1 MRRAALLDV
10 AKAKASAAGLVSSEG
25 GAAAAQTR
33 MAIVHDFFDPKDPSA
48 DTRWCCLLGY
58 RAPEPATG
66 SPIRSSLEDRF
77 WSESENAA
85 GEIGDLARAA
95 GTLFDEH

>member
-33 MAIVHDFFDPKDPSA
+33 MAIVHDFFDPKDPML
-48 DTRWCCLLGY
+48 DEL
-58 RAPEPATG
+58 
-66 SPIRSSLEDRF
+66 
-77 WSESENAA
+77 A
-85 GEIGDLARAA
+85 GVLRPVLPVDDFLKKIGRK
-95 GTLFDEH
+95 

>member
-33 MAIVHDFFDPKDPSA
+33 MAIVHDFFDPKDPSDFTPWA
-48 DTRWCCLLGY
+48 AT
-58 RAPEPATG
+58 AP
-66 SPIRSSLEDRF
+66 SPVLVQHP
-77 WSESENAA
+77 
-85 GEIGDLARAA
+85 IGNPKPR
-95 GTLFDEH
+95 TLDEEACR